1 MLFLSNLAGWLYN
14 AGMPRKRSPSVDEAL
29 LASVEA
35 HPRDLTRTVAEQIGV
50 SRQTVAGRVR
60 NLVEEGYLA
69 RSGTTRPTYVRGVRR
84 EGMFRHALK
93 GLAEDQVWSDEVAP
107 LLRGMPANLVDIA
120 HHGLTEMVNNAIDH
134 SEGRHLQV
142 MARRDAERLSLWVV
156 DDGIGIF
163 RKIAR
168 ALALPDERLALL
180 ELSKGK
186 FTTDPRRHTGEGV
199 FFTSRMFDNFQIVSG
214 DLVFDH
220 DDVEEDDLLYD
231 VEVPRAPHGTTVF
244 MTVSLS
250 SARTAKQVFDEYSS
264 GPDDYDFAKTV
275 VPVRL
280 AKVGD
285 ENLVSR
291 SQAKRLMQRV
301 DKFRCVV
308 LDFDGVGMI
317 GPAFADEVFRVFANA
332 HPHVELG
339 VMRAVPEVQQMI
351 RRAQIA
357 HDNDN
362 GQLPL
367 I

>member
-1 MLFLSNLAGWLYN
+1 ML
-14 AGMPRKRSPSVDEAL
+14 RKRPSSVDEAL
-29 LASVEA
+29 LAAVDA
-35 HPRDLTRTVAEQIGV
+35 HPRDLTRAVATQVGL
-50 SRQTVAGRVR
+50 SRQAVAARVR
-60 NLVEEGYLA
+60 HLVANGYLA
-69 RSGTTRPTYVRGVRR
+69 RSGTTRPTYVRGTRR
-84 EGMFRHALK
+84 EGVFRHALK
-93 GLAEDQVWSDEVAP
+93 GLAEDRVWSEDVGP
-107 LLRGMPANLVDIA
+107 LLRDMPVNLVDIA

-134 SEGRHLQV
+134 SEGRHLLV
-142 MARRDAERLSLWVV
+142 MVKRDAERLSLWVV

-220 DDVEEDDLLYD
+220 DEAEPDDLLYD
-231 VEVPRAPHGTTVF
+231 VDTALARHGTTVF
-244 MTVSLS
+244 MTIRLS
-250 SARTAKQVFDEYSS
+250 SERTAKQVFDEYSS

-301 DKFRCVV
+301 EKFRCVV
-308 LDFDGVGMI
+308 LDFHDVSMI
-317 GPAFADEVFRVFANA
+317 GQAFADEVFRVFAND
-332 HPHVELG
+332 HPHVEL
-339 VMRAVPEVQQMI
+339 VAIHAVSDVQRMI
-351 RRAQIA
+351 RRAEVA
-357 HDNDN
+357 RDNGN